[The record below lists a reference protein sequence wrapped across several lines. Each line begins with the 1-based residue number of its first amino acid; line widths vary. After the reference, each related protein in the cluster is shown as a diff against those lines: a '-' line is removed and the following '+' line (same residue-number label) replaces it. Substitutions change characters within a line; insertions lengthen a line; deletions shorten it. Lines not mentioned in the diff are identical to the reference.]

1 MQAARAFLTLL
12 AALLAGWAVAF
23 TGLPLGWLIGAML
36 VMIAVALLHIPSE
49 QPAPLMPWVKAS
61 VGAMLGASIPPELG
75 DHLGQWWPTLLVMFL
90 VMTTAGVINFRLLR
104 GRFGFGRMDAALC
117 SMPGGIAE
125 MILLGEQAGGD
136 PRRVAIV
143 HALRISLSIL
153 AIPLLAKGIFGI
165 SVASINPLPPVDMT
179 VPDWLWFGL
188 CVSAGVAAD
197 RWTRLP
203 VPLILVPLALSAA
216 VHLGSISAF
225 HVPPEVSCL
234 VQVMI
239 GLNVGARFLGIPLRA
254 LAAVGL
260 AACAVVAVQLSF
272 ALAAAVLLARSDLGD
287 ALALLL
293 AYAPGGLA
301 EMSLIAIAMGR
312 ETAFVAFHHIIRVLC
327 ALFAAPPLLN
337 RLGRLDT

>member
-1 MQAARAFLTLL
+1 MQALRAILTLG
-12 AALLAGWAVAF
+12 AALVAGWGVAAS
-23 TGLPLGWLIGAML
+23 GLPMGWLVGAML
-36 VMIAVALLHIPSE
+36 VMIAAALLHLPAV
-49 QPAPLMPWVKAS
+49 QPTPLMPWVKAA
-61 VGAMLGASIPPELG
+61 VGAMLGASIPVGVL
-75 DHLGQWWPTLLVMFL
+75 DHLAAWWPTLMAMFL
-90 VMTTAGVINFRLLR
+90 VMTAAGLLNFHVLR
-104 GRFGFGRMDAALC
+104 ARFGFGRLDAALC

-153 AIPLLAKGIFGI
+153 AIPLLAKVIFGI
-165 SVASINPLPPVDMT
+165 SVASAGTLPPVRMT
-179 VPDWLWFGL
+179 MPDWAWFGL
-188 CVSAGVAAD
+188 CLAVGVAAD

-216 VHLGSISAF
+216 LHLGGISAF
-225 HVPPEVSCL
+225 HVPPEVSIL

-239 GLNVGARFLGIPLRA
+239 GMNVGARFLGISTRA

-260 AACAVVAVQLSF
+260 AAFAVVAVQLSL
-272 ALAAAVLLARSDLGD
+272 ALAAAVGMARAGLGD
-287 ALALLL
+287 ALAVLL

-312 ETAFVAFHHIIRVLC
+312 ETAFVAVHHIIRVLC
-327 ALFAAPPLLN
+327 ALFAAPVLLK
-337 RLGRLDT
+337 RLGPSAP